1 MEMMILQMIKML
13 TVMMAVKILMIIV
26 GIAMKM
32 MYDAELYG
40 VFLMMIMLSMMTI
53 VITTL
58 KFEVHYISHHHHT
71 YRSDSADDRAF
82 G

>member
-32 MYDAELYG
+32 M
-40 VFLMMIMLSMMTI
+40 V
-53 VITTL
+53 
-58 KFEVHYISHHHHT
+58 
-71 YRSDSADDRAF
+71 
-82 G
+82 